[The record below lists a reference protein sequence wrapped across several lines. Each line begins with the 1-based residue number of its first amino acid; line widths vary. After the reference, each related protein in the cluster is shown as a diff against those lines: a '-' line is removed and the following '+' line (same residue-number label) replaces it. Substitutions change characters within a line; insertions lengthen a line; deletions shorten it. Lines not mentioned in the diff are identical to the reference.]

1 MNAVTGEPW
10 ALQGR
15 YDPFEL
21 FTNTD
26 FLSSFLHQQAIHP
39 SQVEIIQA
47 TFLPTHQ
54 GFH

>member
-21 FTNTD
+21 LRIPISYLRFCVSKLFTH
-26 FLSSFLHQQAIHP
+26 LKWK
-39 SQVEIIQA
+39 
-47 TFLPTHQ
+47 
-54 GFH
+54 